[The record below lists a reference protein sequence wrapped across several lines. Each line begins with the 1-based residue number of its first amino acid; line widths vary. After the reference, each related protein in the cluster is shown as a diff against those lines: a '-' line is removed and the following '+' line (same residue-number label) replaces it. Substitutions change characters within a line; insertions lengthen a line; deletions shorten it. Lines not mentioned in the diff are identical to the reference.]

1 MSRPTPGAPAAGVSS
16 GMPSGA
22 SSGTPSGVS
31 SSTPSGVDGWPEWR
45 RIAIGGGGGM
55 FVGMGLGRFSYTAMV
70 PALISSGELTALE
83 AGRVGA
89 LNLVGFVCGAVISVP
104 LRKQYGEFRA
114 LAAAIVISVLAL
126 VASAAPLGFAWLGLC
141 RGVIGI
147 TGGIIMVLSL
157 TLIAASA
164 PAARRPTA
172 ASFVFVGVGGAIL
185 STGILV
191 PWLLRQGLA
200 TAWLGL
206 AACGFAG
213 ACLAIWGWR
222 AASAHQAAPVN
233 TTPSA
238 VDTVGTASPWNT
250 PLVLLLSAHVCFS
263 MAIVPHTLY
272 WVDYIARGLG
282 HGIAEG
288 GFHWFLV
295 GVASILG
302 PIVAARLGQMLG
314 TAWALPISFF
324 ALGIGIAAPILSS
337 VAIVLLAS
345 SLLFGAQPGLSTL
358 MAARTRDLADAD
370 HMPRLMRAMILC
382 SAVGAVFAGFVLPQ
396 IYDATQSHV
405 LVFALGGASMILGAI
420 LVAPWG
426 SK

>member
-1 MSRPTPGAPAAGVSS
+1 MSPPAARDPALTPGAV
-16 GMPSGA
+16 MGA
-22 SSGTPSGVS
+22 PTSA
-31 SSTPSGVDGWPEWR
+31 DGWPAWR
-45 RIAIGGGGGM
+45 RVAIGGGGGM

-89 LNLVGFVCGAVISVP
+89 FNLVGFVCGAVISVA
-104 LRKQYGEFRA
+104 LRTRFGEFRA

-126 VASAAPLGFAWLGLC
+126 AASAAPLGFPWLALC

-147 TGGIIMVLSL
+147 AGGIIMVLSL
-157 TLIAASA
+157 ALIAATA
-164 PAARRPTA
+164 PTTRRPVA

-191 PWLLRQGLA
+191 PALLRHGLT

-222 AASAHQAAPVN
+222 AAPVHAGGPAARSWLSPV
-233 TTPSA
+233 
-238 VDTVGTASPWNT
+238 PWNW
-250 PLVLLLSAHVCFS
+250 PLRLLLLAHVCFS

-282 HGIAEG
+282 HGIGEG

-302 PIVAARLGQMLG
+302 PIIAARLGQMLG

-324 ALGIGIAAPILSS
+324 ALGIGIAAPLISS
-337 VAIVLLAS
+337 AGIILLAS

-382 SAVGAVFAGFVLPQ
+382 SALGAVAAGFVLPQ
-396 IYDATQSHV
+396 IYDATLSHV
-405 LVFALGGASMILGAI
+405 LIFALGGASMILGAI

-426 SK
+426 GR